1 MGDAEPLVSSVWVE
15 IRAIRAKRKKCRGK
29 DTLGY
34 KKAQGAGVFYRTD
47 IRLRWCKVLQ
57 QEFAVFLGGFFGT
70 DLRRL

>member
-1 MGDAEPLVSSVWVE
+1 MGDAESLVSSVWAE

-47 IRLRWCKVLQ
+47 IGLRC
-57 QEFAVFLGGFFGT
+57 F
-70 DLRRL
+70 